1 MELFILAGIIMICVI
16 IMFIVFEINFKKIKQ
31 AGQNEELDKLS
42 QKFPDNKEIC
52 ETILKKLNNT
62 KVQIK
67 ESNEKEASLY
77 IAITNTILIAN
88 IKNSY
93 TRIQTIAHECL
104 HSIQNRKVLIFNF
117 IYSNIYILSFVVFTV
132 LALFKIIENKLLFG
146 AILIIMSFIYYMI
159 RSFLEMD
166 AMTKAEFLAKE
177 YMEEYQKKNT
187 EILQEDVEK
196 ISNEYKRI
204 NTIGVPATQFMLF
217 LNCCMKIIIYLIIA
231 GIVS

>member
-177 YMEEYQKKNT
+177 YMEEYQK
-187 EILQEDVEK
+187 
-196 ISNEYKRI
+196 
-204 NTIGVPATQFMLF
+204 
-217 LNCCMKIIIYLIIA
+217 
-231 GIVS
+231 